1 VSVVKKS
8 VERSGARDNL
18 RFLEARVLMLL
29 RSPSEDLRDTTLAAR
44 PGLWSKLL
52 YFARLRRG
60 DDSRYHHWGLQQ
72 KYGKEA
78 DRALQRA
85 HTDVLGEMLRTPLPD
100 LLIDLEAN
108 GESERLLDVRSV
120 EPLTPVGADKESKSH
135 LLYIVTS
142 VLSLLNSR
150 KNPRE

>member
-1 VSVVKKS
+1 
-8 VERSGARDNL
+8 
-18 RFLEARVLMLL
+18 MPL

-60 DDSRYHHWGLQQ
+60 HDSRYHHWGLEQ

-85 HTDVLGEMLRTPLPD
+85 HTDILVEVLRTPLPD
-100 LLIDLEAN
+100 LLNDLEAN
-108 GESERLLDVRSV
+108 GESEGLLDVPSV
-120 EPLTPVGADKESKSH
+120 EVLTPVGLARESKSH
-135 LLYIVTS
+135 LLYVMTS
-142 VLSLLNSR
+142 VLALLKSR
-150 KNPRE
+150 KKAQPE